1 MIKYHTIWSINQNI
15 NNYDITRYIST
26 FIFYKPITGDIMKLK
41 IKNYEFEDM
50 KDGYGSIE
58 NWNVINIIDMSC
70 MFYYCKKFNQ
80 NLSNWNKQNLFCS

>member
-1 MIKYHTIWSINQNI
+1 
-15 NNYDITRYIST
+15 
-26 FIFYKPITGDIMKLK
+26 MKLK

-58 NWNVINIIDMSC
+58 TWNVINIIDMSC